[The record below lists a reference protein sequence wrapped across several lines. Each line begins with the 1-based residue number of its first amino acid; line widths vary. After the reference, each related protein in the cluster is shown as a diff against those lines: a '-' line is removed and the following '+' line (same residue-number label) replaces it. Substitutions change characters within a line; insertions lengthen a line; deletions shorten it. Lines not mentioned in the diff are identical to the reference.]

1 MRLPMISEIKVYFLM
16 QDKLES
22 LYVQLEDLVLH
33 LNMTSDMKRVVS
45 LYPIFTLKMDNKK
58 LPYCP

>member
-1 MRLPMISEIKVYFLM
+1 M

-22 LYVQLEDLVLH
+22 LYVQLEDLVLR

-45 LYPIFTLKMDNKK
+45 LYPILTLKMDNKK

>member
-1 MRLPMISEIKVYFLM
+1 MRLPVISEIKVYFLM

-22 LYVQLEDLVLH
+22 LYVQLEDLVLR

-45 LYPIFTLKMDNKK
+45 LYPILTLKMDNKK

>member
-1 MRLPMISEIKVYFLM
+1 MRLPVISEIKVYFLM

-22 LYVQLEDLVLH
+22 LYVQLEDLMLR
-33 LNMTSDMKRVVS
+33 LNMTSDMKKVVS
-45 LYPIFTLKMDNKK
+45 LYPILILKMDNKK